1 MSQRQRISIA
11 RALIRDPKIVILEI
25 NTTAFGR
32 RDQGIVEKAMENIMD
47 GRTSIVIT
55 QQEARIKKCDT
66 LFVMDAGAVVET
78 GTYKDLSYKHNSLYN
93 RFKRGK

>member
-32 RDQGIVEKAMENIMD
+32 RDQGIVEKAMESIMD
-47 GRTSIVIT
+47 GRTSLVIT
-55 QQEARIKKCDT
+55 QQESRIAKCDT
-66 LFVMDAGAVVET
+66 LFVIDAGEVVEK
-78 GTYKDLSYKHNSLYN
+78 GTFRELSDQPKSLYN